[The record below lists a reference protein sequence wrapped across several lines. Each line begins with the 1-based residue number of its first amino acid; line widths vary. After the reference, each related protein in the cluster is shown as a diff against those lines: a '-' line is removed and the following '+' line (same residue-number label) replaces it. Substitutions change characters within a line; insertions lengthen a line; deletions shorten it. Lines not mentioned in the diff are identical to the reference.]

1 MGNQIEF
8 TAWTLW
14 HISEQIKT
22 TAIKFIQ
29 EVLMVNQL
37 VCKNQSL
44 PISCQPHSST
54 PRKSSKNRARARK
67 RNWANGSYVNTAE
80 KSIQACPC
88 ISNCSKRGDVC
99 MLIPAVGLTFFCALK
114 VLKDSCHS
122 PYTFANPY
130 SR

>member
-8 TAWTLW
+8 RAWTLW
-14 HISEQIKT
+14 HISEQIKKT
-22 TAIKFIQ
+22 VIKFIW

-44 PISCQPHSST
+44 PTSCQPHSST
-54 PRKSSKNRARARK
+54 PRKSSKNRAQARK

-88 ISNCSKRGDVC
+88 ISNCSKRGDVY
-99 MLIPAVGLTFFCALK
+99 MLIPAVGFTSFFALK
-114 VLKDSCHS
+114 VLKDNCHS
-122 PYTFANPY
+122 TYTFANPY
-130 SR
+130 YI